1 MRRPIHLFL
10 GLSMWFF
17 LTSCALYRAAEQYKE
32 RQSRMTETVNAYIGR
47 SVADVALGRGPPT
60 DTIDMGANKRGFQWQ
75 ITTERPEMAMPAP
88 GSNIAVTLP
97 PSQETCLVSVVAA
110 TTVSSPSLSD
120 WIIESSEWKGGNC

>member
-1 MRRPIHLFL
+1 
-10 GLSMWFF
+10 MWFF

-32 RQSRMTETVNAYIGR
+32 QQSRMAETVNAYIGR

-97 PSQETCLVSVVAA
+97 RSQETCLVSVVAA
-110 TTVSSPSLSD
+110 TTESSPSLSD
-120 WIIESSEWKGGNC
+120 WIIESSQWKGGNC